1 MNCPKCGIEVEEGI
15 KFCASCGA
23 NLQAE
28 PAAEKPAAEPKPAP
42 KAAPVT
48 PPPTYYAPQPV
59 YSAPVKPTIPE
70 EYTPVSAWG
79 YFWYNILFSI
89 PVVGFIFLLV
99 FSLSNGNLN
108 RRNYARSYF
117 CALLVAAII
126 AIIVLLISL
135 ILTVVAGIS
144 LNEVV
149 YMS

>member
-48 PPPTYYAPQPV
+48 PPPTYYAAQPV

-126 AIIVLLISL
+126 AIIVLLIFL
-135 ILTVVAGIS
+135 ILSVLAGIS
-144 LNEVV
+144 LYEVV